1 MEIGIYVLCG
11 VLIAL
16 MVVLIWR
23 MAAIQREQQRA
34 LKRARETAEQQSRE
48 ILSLNQAL
56 SETTQRLGAQSG
68 ELSERQDRLRDA
80 LDARLEA
87 MRSSSEQQLGEV
99 RAIVSEKLESRL
111 DAMRTTSERQLSEMR
126 STVSDTLES
135 RLNALRASNES
146 QLGEVRA
153 IVTEKLDARLNE
165 SFKLVNRQLA
175 DVHAGLGQMRELA
188 GEFADLRRVLGG
200 VKTRGVWG
208 EMQLRSL
215 LEEILAPGQYIENA
229 AIPAGSQTRVE
240 FAVRMPALDGEALLP
255 IDSKFPQEDFLR
267 LTEASTAGD
276 PARIEACAAK
286 LERSLADQA
295 KMISEKYIRPPQT
308 GDFAVMFLPVESLYA
323 EAVRRPG
330 LCERLQSQYRVL
342 VAGPNTLAALLTSLR
357 MGFRS
362 VTLEQ
367 RSGEVLKLL
376 ASVRAEFAKYEESVA
391 NVRKRLQQTSEAIDA
406 MDVRARK
413 LSRSLRDISEED
425 AAPQRPPLEAS
436 H

>member
-376 ASVRAEFAKYEESVA
+376 AAVRTEFAKYEESVA

-425 AAPQRPPLEAS
+425 AAPQRPPLEDS

>member
-276 PARIEACAAK
+276 PARVEACAAK

-425 AAPQRPPLEAS
+425 AAPQRPPLEDS

>member
-48 ILSLNQAL
+48 ILSLNHAL

-376 ASVRAEFAKYEESVA
+376 AAVRTEFAKYEESVA

-413 LSRSLRDISEED
+413 LSRSLRDISEE
-425 AAPQRPPLEAS
+425 AGPQ
-436 H
+436 

>member
-267 LTEASTAGD
+267 LTEASAAGD

-376 ASVRAEFAKYEESVA
+376 AAVRTEFAKYEESVA

-413 LSRSLRDISEED
+413 LSRSLRDISEE
-425 AAPQRPPLEAS
+425 AGPQ
-436 H
+436 

>member
-413 LSRSLRDISEED
+413 LSRSLRDISEE
-425 AAPQRPPLEAS
+425 AGPQ
-436 H
+436 

>member
-80 LDARLEA
+80 LDARLET

-153 IVTEKLDARLNE
+153 IVTEKLDVRLNE

-215 LEEILAPGQYIENA
+215 LEEILAPRQYIENA

-276 PARIEACAAK
+276 PARVEACAAK

-295 KMISEKYIRPPQT
+295 KMTSEKYIRPPQT

-425 AAPQRPPLEAS
+425 AAPQRPPLEDS

>member
-229 AIPAGSQTRVE
+229 VIPAGSQTRVE

-425 AAPQRPPLEAS
+425 AAPQRPPLEDS

>member
-267 LTEASTAGD
+267 LTEASAAGD